1 MKFVV
6 DRTEI
11 ITEEDGFKYIAIF
24 DKDNKNWY
32 EEQKKFGQDTL
43 KILYKKDTCKI
54 LSWDEDVSKIAPTE
68 IGDVVEEVKN
78 EVELSIE
85 KRYYFVDNKV
95 VELKA
100 NQKIENNKIIDIL
113 SEIDYLKEK
122 KREELKEVRDK
133 KIYENLE
140 VKESVFQVRKQ
151 DLENFFLKKIEADF
165 NPELKTKEEN
175 WILADNSFKKVNF
188 EDIKEILTAF
198 GERKREIFKHFGK
211 LSVELEKAEN
221 IEKIEKITWSE
232 GI

>member
-1 MKFVV
+1 MI
-6 DRTEI
+6 RRPPRS
-11 ITEEDGFKYIAIF
+11 
-24 DKDNKNWY
+24 
-32 EEQKKFGQDTL
+32 TL
-43 KILYKKDTCKI
+43 FPYTTLFRSLYKKDTCKI

-175 WILADNSFKKVNF
+175 
-188 EDIKEILTAF
+188 
-198 GERKREIFKHFGK
+198 
-211 LSVELEKAEN
+211 
-221 IEKIEKITWSE
+221 
-232 GI
+232 